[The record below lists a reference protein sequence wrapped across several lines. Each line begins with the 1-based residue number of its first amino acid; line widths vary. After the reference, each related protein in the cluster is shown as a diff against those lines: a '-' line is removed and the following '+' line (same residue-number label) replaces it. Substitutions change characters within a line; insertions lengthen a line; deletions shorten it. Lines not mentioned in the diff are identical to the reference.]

1 MLFKYKLIL
10 AVCTSMLLAGCEDL
24 TEINQNPNALTDD
37 KVDPAY
43 VLTSVIS
50 GSATELAEIAF
61 SGNVTQCVVPAAMQ
75 YTQRDFLEYSIT
87 NQFNWAPLPFDYR
100 GLYLP
105 LSNAA
110 YLEKRA
116 AGNPDSLFIK
126 GAAKTMQ
133 GLWYGIQTSS
143 WGDIPYSQAFKGT
156 DNLQPAFDR
165 QIDVFTGILKNLEDA
180 NTYLERASRVNST
193 IMIAADVLF
202 GGNVLKWRQ
211 FANSLHLRYLMR
223 LSEKSADMKAAG
235 VDVAAEFNK
244 IVSNP
249 TKYPLLKASADDASV
264 KFPGTNTFD
273 SWAMGPLLTTTDSEF
288 FRIKAAATI
297 VDFLKDRQDPRLT
310 VWFRPVEVQTLVRDR
325 GAEVVIAKDDAGD
338 LKRYMKS
345 YQQGVDTS
353 LYVGLGIALTN
364 PDNYNNNVATHRT
377 QALALKSTI
386 YNSGAA
392 NPFVSYMGSIFRT
405 NTNPLVKSIFTSA
418 AEVNFLLAEG
428 AARGWITGSA
438 LDYTLAGVSASLDQY
453 GIAESDQKVYNP
465 ISHALVQFRKADFMA
480 RITAEYNAATN
491 KTEVILNQKWASSFM
506 TVESWFDWRRT
517 GFPAITGNI
526 SNGSQGQKIP
536 LRLIY
541 GESELNY
548 NQANTN
554 DAISRLNPAT
564 NDQWSK
570 MWLIEGTGKPF

>member
-1 MLFKYKLIL
+1 
-10 AVCTSMLLAGCEDL
+10 
-24 TEINQNPNALTDD
+24 
-37 KVDPAY
+37 
-43 VLTSVIS
+43 
-50 GSATELAEIAF
+50 
-61 SGNVTQCVVPAAMQ
+61 
-75 YTQRDFLEYSIT
+75 
-87 NQFNWAPLPFDYR
+87 
-100 GLYLP
+100 
-105 LSNAA
+105 
-110 YLEKRA
+110 
-116 AGNPDSLFIK
+116 
-126 GAAKTMQ
+126 
-133 GLWYGIQTSS
+133 
-143 WGDIPYSQAFKGT
+143 
-156 DNLQPAFDR
+156 
-165 QIDVFTGILKNLEDA
+165 
-180 NTYLERASRVNST
+180 
-193 IMIAADVLF
+193 ADVLF

-338 LKRYMKS
+338 VKRYMKS